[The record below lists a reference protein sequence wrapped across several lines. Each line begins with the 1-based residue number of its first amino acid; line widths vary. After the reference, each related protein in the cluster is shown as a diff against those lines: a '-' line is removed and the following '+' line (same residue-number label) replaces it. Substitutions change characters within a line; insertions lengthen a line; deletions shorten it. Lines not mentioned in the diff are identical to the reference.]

1 MNGRFRIRT
10 QDGEELEPRTLE
22 IFSELVRSGVIR
34 PQDQIFDVL
43 TGEWVPAEA
52 HPMVHLLRDPLVLD
66 PLARSLDARLVE
78 EDRGQSVDA
87 DSEGGLPLDL
97 VEATEP
103 SPEEAAEAFIRQMEE
118 ERQADP
124 AVPLDGLEME
134 LKADGFDGP
143 PADTTGGWK
152 TGEGDETLVFEAR
165 AGDIPAPMVES
176 EWWPEDRRS
185 AQAGSAPRRGWMP
198 WMALAGV
205 VALVGVVSVAR
216 AGGGGA
222 DGVEGLA
229 RAEVSARPSTGLA
242 TPEMDVRRAAHEA
255 FLRAV
260 DGERVTSGL
269 AEVPGVWLDGTYLA
283 GAAEHDD
290 VRRYWEEARAYAEDI
305 RSREMELYRGAYLE
319 AAESAGLSGPVRS
332 LRLARALEDF
342 AAEAP
347 ARADAYAGMAEL
359 ADAAL
364 ALHEVLVDLGDRV
377 TYEPIRGRRVSA
389 DPVLEAAGADPE
401 AQSLLEL
408 ALDRVLRALHG
419 ADGSP
424 VEDRSQVSAW
434 LTEALRRI

>member
-1 MNGRFRIRT
+1 MDGRFRIRT

-34 PQDQIFDVL
+34 PHDQIFDAL

-66 PLARSLDARLVE
+66 PLGRSLDARLAAE
-78 EDRGQSVDA
+78 AEGQSLDA
-87 DSEGGLPLDL
+87 ETGGGLSLEL

-103 SPEEAAEAFIRQMEE
+103 SPEEAAQAFIRRMEE
-118 ERQADP
+118 ERRADP
-124 AVPLDGLEME
+124 VPFDGLELA
-134 LKADGFDGP
+134 LKEERVAAP
-143 PADTTGGWK
+143 PADPTGGWE
-152 TGEGDETLVFEAR
+152 TGEGDETLVFESR
-165 AGDIPAPMVES
+165 AATLPAPMGEA
-176 EWWPEDRRS
+176 EWRPEDRDS
-185 AQAGSAPRRGWMP
+185 ARGGGARRRVWMP

-229 RAEVSARPSTGLA
+229 RAEVSSRPAAGLA
-242 TPEMDVRRAAHEA
+242 TSELDVRRAAREA

-260 DGERVTSGL
+260 DRERTTSGL
-269 AEVPGVWLDGTYLA
+269 GEVPGVWLDGSYLA
-283 GAAEHDD
+283 AAALHDD
-290 VRRYWEEARAYAEDI
+290 VPQYWEEARAYAEDI

-342 AAEAP
+342 AGEAP
-347 ARADAYAGMAEL
+347 TRADAYAGMAEL
-359 ADAAL
+359 AEAAL
-364 ALHEVLVDLGDRV
+364 ALHDLLVDLGGRV

-401 AQSLLEL
+401 AQSLLEF

-419 ADGSP
+419 AEGSP